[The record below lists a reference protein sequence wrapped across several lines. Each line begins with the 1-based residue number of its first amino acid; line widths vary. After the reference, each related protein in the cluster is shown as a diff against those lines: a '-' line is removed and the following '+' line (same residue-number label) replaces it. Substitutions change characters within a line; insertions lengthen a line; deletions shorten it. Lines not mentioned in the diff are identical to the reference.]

1 MLGTVTATAVAA
13 TLLAA
18 APSVRATTTSSSSSS
33 SSGAKDAKF
42 LQDVAHRSTYSGVEP
57 IAQWEALPF
66 GALGADSTVH
76 VQNCFI
82 ALWQGSLYSSSRK
95 TDSARPSLDSPFST
109 WQQMDWAGAEQFG
122 SKSFSLVD
130 SKSSAYSFF
139 LLGSDGVRGVTL
151 KEGQCGAV
159 ESTSEI
165 YLSETATWTSDAKA
179 TSSADFIWVANP
191 GVSVAA
197 DPATEFGVSQISIK
211 DESLTFLPLDEEVT
225 ALSFVS
231 SWQQLFIGSSTQ
243 LLTYTYEGEVVA
255 KKEHEWI
262 GGVVDT
268 APLDMSFDETNNALW
283 IAEKNSIHKMLPNG
297 MIQRFGQ
304 RQGSPNAEITSVKAC
319 GGYVWVGSAVGMA
332 RVRGDGDADTHVGST
347 ETGGEDPWA
356 WSFYGGHRY
365 LPDNLVMSFEGEEAA
380 DGSSVV
386 LVVCSTGVSLMDVSY
401 WTLEEKAQAVETFQN
416 PRHNRHGMTT
426 QVDLLSYGDLETYQQ
441 ACSDNDGL
449 WTSMTGM
456 GQVYRYLVTGSEAA
470 RKEAWT
476 NFEAIE
482 MMAILPGDY
491 PHFPARSFATFE
503 EAATLN
509 GCSGDPWVNS
519 TVKEGYVW
527 KSTTSSDE
535 IDGHLAFLPMLFD
548 HIAQTPEE
556 KNRVYALIEGITGGI
571 LDNDLYL
578 IDPSTGKPTIWGF
591 WNPDLVNDD
600 PTHYSERGTN
610 SIGILGYLASAYSIT
625 KDEKYQKTFWDLAIN
640 HGYIKNCLNGKIDNP
655 DEDNHSDNELLFQ
668 AYHVLFYALQR
679 LPESDTTGVREEVQ
693 RMVDALVPAIQ
704 RFWSIVKGEKS
715 PMWLGIYGGT
725 CGQPVTSEEVS
736 DSVWTLRRW
745 AIDFIQW
752 EIDNTNRWDVTAS
765 PFHARDHEDEPLMR
779 QIRPPSERS
788 AHKWNTDPFVW
799 TADNGMAEE
808 MPSIWAYPY
817 WLMRYNGLITAP

>member
-1 MLGTVTATAVAA
+1 MINAAVA
-13 TLLAA
+13 TLMV
-18 APSVRATTTSSSSSS
+18 APTVWASVEDS
-33 SSGAKDAKF
+33 KF
-42 LQDVAHRSTYSGVEP
+42 HQDVSHRSTFLDVDP
-57 IAQWEALPF
+57 IAQWESLPF
-66 GALGADSTVH
+66 GELSAGSTVH
-76 VQNCFI
+76 VQNCFF
-82 ALWQGSLYSSSRK
+82 ALWQGGLYSSSRDVAK
-95 TDSARPSLDSPFST
+95 THPSLESPFSP
-109 WQQMDWAGAEQFG
+109 WQQVAWEDAQQYS
-122 SKSFSLVD
+122 SKGLSLIE

-151 KEGQCGAV
+151 KDGQCGAV

-165 YLSETATWTSDAKA
+165 YLSETTTWSSDAKA

-191 GVSVAA
+191 GVSATA
-197 DPATEFGVSQISIK
+197 DPSTEFGVSQISIK
-211 DESLTFLPLDEEVT
+211 DESLTFLALDEEVT
-225 ALSFVS
+225 ALEFVD
-231 SWQQLFIGSSTQ
+231 SWQQLFIGSASR
-243 LLTYTYEGEVVA
+243 LLTYTYKGGEVVE
-255 KKEHEWI
+255 KQHEWI
-262 GGVVDT
+262 GGVIDT
-268 APLDMSFDETNNALW
+268 APLDMSFDTVNNALW
-283 IAEKNSIHKMLPNG
+283 LAEKNAIHKLLPSG

-319 GGYVWVGSAVGMA
+319 GGFVWVGSAVGMA
-332 RVRGDGDADTHVGST
+332 RVRGDGDADTHVGAVRST
-347 ETGGEDPWA
+347 SGEDPWA

-365 LPDNLVMSFEGEEAA
+365 LPDNAVISFEGEEG
-380 DGSSVV
+380 DEDSSVV
-386 LVVCSTGVSLMDVSY
+386 LVVCSTGLSLMDVSL
-401 WTLEEKAQAVETFQN
+401 WTLEEKAAAVETFQN

-426 QVDLLSYGDLETYQQ
+426 QVDLMQYGDVDTYRQ

-456 GQVYRYLVTGSEAA
+456 GQVYRYMVTGSEAA
-470 RKEAWT
+470 RTEAWT

-482 MMAILPGDY
+482 MMAILPSDY

-503 EAATLN
+503 EAETLS
-509 GCSGDPWVNS
+509 GCSGDPWMNS

-548 HIAQTPEE
+548 HIARTPEE

-578 IDPSTGKPTIWGF
+578 IDPSTGKPTVWGF

-600 PTHYSERGTN
+600 PSHYSERGTN

-668 AYHVLFYALQR
+668 AYHILFYALQR
-679 LPESDTTGVREEVQ
+679 LPESDTSGVREEVQ

-745 AIDFIQW
+745 AIDFIRW
-752 EIDNTNRWDVTAS
+752 EIDNTNRWDVTDS
-765 PFHARDHEDEPLMR
+765 PFHARDHEDQPLMR
-779 QIRPPSERS
+779 QIRPPSERAS
-788 AHKWNTDPFVW
+788 HKWNSDPFVW
-799 TADNGMAEE
+799 TDDNGMSEE

-817 WLMRYNGLITAP
+817 WLMRYNGLISGP